1 MPPPCT
7 SSQIHGRCRHGQRA
21 PLPTRQS
28 AERAVKEP
36 SDSGHAHVALS
47 SSEHLLLL
55 ITLFPDSKICTFSQC
70 TEVTMQPVL
79 NVSLHGDVL
88 LRRFFC
94 RESYQINNMRILF
107 YFILFL
113 KLAKLILKILRENK
127 QGRKPRKILGE
138 KQKGREVRKAYQLFK
153 MYFNRNVTEK
163 SRMGV

>member
-1 MPPPCT
+1 
-7 SSQIHGRCRHGQRA
+7 
-21 PLPTRQS
+21 
-28 AERAVKEP
+28 
-36 SDSGHAHVALS
+36 
-47 SSEHLLLL
+47 
-55 ITLFPDSKICTFSQC
+55 
-70 TEVTMQPVL
+70 
-79 NVSLHGDVL
+79 
-88 LRRFFC
+88 
-94 RESYQINNMRILF
+94 MRILF